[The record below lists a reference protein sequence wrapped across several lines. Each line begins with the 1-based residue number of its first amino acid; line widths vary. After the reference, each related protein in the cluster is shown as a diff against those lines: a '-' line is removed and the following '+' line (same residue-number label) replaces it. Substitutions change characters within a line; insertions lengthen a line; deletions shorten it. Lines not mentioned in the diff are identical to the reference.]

1 MFIKCRRGFSLT
13 EVLVVVAIISIAA
26 AIAVPNFINEMP
38 RLRLAKAAR
47 HLLSDLQWTRQQ
59 AVVTNRPWRI
69 IFDGVNHQ
77 YQIWDSG
84 ADDRVF
90 GGAFPDRLVRTVTLA
105 EYGSGVQYG
114 SGNADSTWSAD
125 TESNAIT
132 QRTTVT
138 FSNRGMCDPGSTFF
152 TNSTNTLAYA
162 VTTSIAGGIRIRMY
176 NGMTPFHRNHWVEK

>member
-1 MFIKCRRGFSLT
+1 MCIKCRRGFSLT

-69 IFDGVNHQ
+69 IFDLNNNL
-77 YQIWDSG
+77 YQILDSG
-84 ADDRVF
+84 ADRAF
-90 GGAFPDRLVRTVTLA
+90 GGADDRLVRIVALA

-114 SGNADSTWSAD
+114 SGNAGLTWSAD
-125 TESNAIT
+125 PASNAIDN
-132 QRTTVT
+132 RTTVT
-138 FSNRGMCDPGSTFF
+138 FSNRGMCDPGSTFL
-152 TNSTNTLAYA
+152 TNDINTLAYA